1 MRLNVPNYFFN
12 YNHCADLE
20 DPEPSTWSR
29 EELEAMDARFTER
42 LEEAFRLGLE
52 RRESATGQ
60 VKLRPSTGP
69 RWVTPLTREI
79 QEGLWRSS
87 ATDALMFIA

>member
-1 MRLNVPNYFFN
+1 MRLGTLY
-12 YNHCADLE
+12 
-20 DPEPSTWSR
+20 EPGDEQNGGWSR
-29 EELEAMDARFTER
+29 EQLEIMNARFTER

>member
-1 MRLNVPNYFFN
+1 
-12 YNHCADLE
+12 
-20 DPEPSTWSR
+20 
-29 EELEAMDARFTER
+29 MDARFTER

-52 RRESATGQ
+52 HQASAAGQ
-60 VKLRPSTGP
+60 VALPASTGP

-87 ATDALMFIA
+87 EDALVMVTR